1 MLEIRKYNPGLK
13 EKFRLEKA
21 RLADILPGSAIIEHI
36 GSTAVGIG
44 GKNIIDILVGVNE
57 DEFENT
63 LELLC
68 KNGYVPGSPT
78 GEKRIFLAN
87 TTFETGEGDFH
98 IHLCLNG
105 SGEFKKFI
113 VLRDYLIKNPSEATA
128 YFEEK
133 NRIAKV
139 ANNDRHKYRELKTAY
154 MEKLM
159 EKALKKASQ

>member
-1 MLEIRKYNPGLK
+1 MLEIQKYNPGLK
-13 EKFRLEKA
+13 GRFNSEKT
-21 RLADILPGSAIIEHI
+21 RLAGILPDSAIIEHV

-44 GKNIIDILVGVNE
+44 GKNIIDILIGVSE

-68 KNGYVPGSPT
+68 ENGYIPGSPT

-87 TTFETGEGDFH
+87 TALETGEGDFH
-98 IHLCLNG
+98 IHLCLEE
-105 SGEFKKFI
+105 SDEFKKFI

-139 ANNDRHKYRELKTAY
+139 ANNDRHKYRELKNAY

-159 EKALKKASQ
+159 EKALKKAS